1 MITVIDDLPQILS
14 KIGPAAEDAL
24 SLIGDAMVS
33 NARIYTPV
41 DTGRLRDSIGYS
53 ASGNVLHIGTSV
65 PYAVYVEL
73 GVLGRPGAHYLRN
86 TAAYHTDQYA
96 AILSSVFGREIM
108 KGGE

>member
-1 MITVIDDLPQILS
+1 MITVTDNLPQILS
-14 KIGPAAEDAL
+14 GIGTAVEDVL
-24 SLIGDAMVS
+24 GLVGDAMVS

-53 ASGNVLHIGTSV
+53 VSGNVLSIGTSV

-73 GVLGRPGAHYLRN
+73 GVFGRPGVHYLRN
-86 TAAYHTDQYA
+86 AAAFHAEEYA
-96 AILSSVFGREIM
+96 AILSSVFLRGMM